1 VDDANTTPAAEG
13 ANGGAFAERC
23 QLVMKLATAAHGY
36 GVSGYRLHSYLT
48 RVTDALRVGGEFLIT
63 PEYITFI
70 FWRPGE
76 TRQYFHFIRMT
87 APSPDMTRLAQVG
100 ELVDQMA
107 AGALTLGQGP
117 AALDRIAQQPPRYGL
132 LPVGLGYGLAG
143 AAFAALLSAAWRD
156 VFLSATLSLVVYATV
171 LAMGRSRRL
180 APATELIS
188 ALVASVLASAVTV
201 LHPGGDAYVVTLC
214 AVVVLIPGL
223 ALTLGIGELSAKYL
237 LSGMERLVDGVLA
250 LLKLFIGAAIGTAIV
265 SAVRTVPAGAAS
277 PGMPAVWRWV
287 AVVLL
292 VAGLALT
299 FQVRPKDLPW
309 VVLGGLLVWGGV
321 EAGARLGL
329 WQGSFVGALAL
340 GVYAALFSRRLRRPA
355 SIVLMTDI
363 MVLVPGAAAY
373 RGLHVAESSGLL
385 KGLTAEWQVLID
397 ILAILAGLF
406 VATIIVPRKATL

>member
-1 VDDANTTPAAEG
+1 
-13 ANGGAFAERC
+13 
-23 QLVMKLATAAHGY
+23 
-36 GVSGYRLHSYLT
+36 
-48 RVTDALRVGGEFLIT
+48 
-63 PEYITFI
+63 
-70 FWRPGE
+70 
-76 TRQYFHFIRMT
+76 
-87 APSPDMTRLAQVG
+87 
-100 ELVDQMA
+100 
-107 AGALTLGQGP
+107 
-117 AALDRIAQQPPRYGL
+117 
-132 LPVGLGYGLAG
+132 
-143 AAFAALLSAAWRD
+143 
-156 VFLSATLSLVVYATV
+156 
-171 LAMGRSRRL
+171 MGRSRRL